1 MVAIDT
7 DVLLLAFAF
16 HHDPRQSANTQFLQ
30 TVVDRDPMVAIY
42 TVMEL
47 LGQMSFNLSAEQLGR
62 WRFWLQE
69 RYGLIILHPGTVDR
83 RADEFFQEQFIDQ
96 PLVRMQQNRIPF
108 LDALILGLV
117 EQCSEVDVFITWNAR
132 HYRGKTPLTVLTP
145 SEYLSL

>member
-1 MVAIDT
+1 
-7 DVLLLAFAF
+7 
-16 HHDPRQSANTQFLQ
+16 
-30 TVVDRDPMVAIY
+30 
-42 TVMEL
+42 
-47 LGQMSFNLSAEQLGR
+47 
-62 WRFWLQE
+62 
-69 RYGLIILHPGTVDR
+69 VDR